1 MYLSCF
7 DKDKAAHDGSYDCES
22 LKKTTLVYWLYENR
36 LWRDWLAF
44 DAITVKAP
52 STPFFLN
59 SGVYFEIKSIVKGAF
74 CSNSCLKLV
83 IRRGT
88 EEVRVTPII
97 SGSDFRIVLAPAIS
111 VEKQVTVKSATV
123 AEHIRVCGWS
133 LEFNV
138 VTDVDCFLNKKQ
150 VLCID
155 WALFM
160 SLIRISKGQ
169 SVSSAVPF
177 RLRNTA
183 FAQMIAFLA
192 ALAQQR

>member
-1 MYLSCF
+1 M
-7 DKDKAAHDGSYDCES
+7 
-22 LKKTTLVYWLYENR
+22 
-36 LWRDWLAF
+36 
-44 DAITVKAP
+44 
-52 STPFFLN
+52 
-59 SGVYFEIKSIVKGAF
+59 
-74 CSNSCLKLV
+74 KLV

-155 WALFM
+155 
-160 SLIRISKGQ
+160 
-169 SVSSAVPF
+169 
-177 RLRNTA
+177 
-183 FAQMIAFLA
+183 
-192 ALAQQR
+192 